1 MTNRVGGF
9 IGQDGLNAP
18 DEPTAVSAS
27 AGDTEATVSFTAPS
41 DVGGS
46 AITGYRAQSNDGIG
60 ASGSASPITV
70 TGLTNDTA
78 YTFRVWAI
86 NAFGYSAPSGA
97 SGSVTPVAS
106 VWALVTGFSVSST
119 YTNTIS
125 YYNVSTN
132 GNATDFGDLT
142 FAHAMI
148 GTIGGLTRTI
158 FVAGRSSS
166 NNFHDSMEYV
176 NPVSTGNAT
185 NFGNLSSGGR
195 QSPACFG
202 NQTRGIA
209 AGAEGP
215 SQGDPNYQFYNT
227 IDYLTIATTGNTS
240 DFGDLTQ
247 VTQLVTGFSSPTRG
261 IRATGY
267 GDTSSTPTNVLDYVT
282 IATTGDAI
290 DFGDST
296 STRYNAGGCAS
307 STRGLTA
314 GGTSGSFVALNI
326 IDYVTIATTGNA
338 TDFGDLVSAFGAGTR
353 GASSETRA
361 TFFQGAAGS
370 NTICVVTIAS
380 TGNAVDFGDLN
391 EVGSANQQL
400 SANTNGHGGLQ

>member
-1 MTNRVGGF
+1 MSKRVGGF
-9 IGQDGLNAP
+9 INQDGLNAP
-18 DEPTAVSAS
+18 NQATGVTAS
-27 AGDTEATVSFTAPS
+27 AGDTAATVSFTAPTN
-41 DVGGS
+41 VGGS
-46 AITGYRAQSNDGIG
+46 AITGFVATSNDGIG
-60 ASGSASPITV
+60 ATGSASPITV
-70 TGLTNDTA
+70 TGLTNGTS
-78 YTFRVWAI
+78 YTFRVWAL

-97 SGSVTPVAS
+97 SGSITPVVS
-106 VWALVTGFSVSST
+106 VLALVTGFSVSST

-158 FVAGRSSS
+158 FVAGRSTS

-176 NPVSTGNAT
+176 NPLSTGNAT

-209 AGAEGP
+209 ASGEGP
-215 SQGDPNYQFYNT
+215 SQGDPDYQYYNT

-247 VTQLVTGFSSPTRG
+247 STQLVTGFSSPTRG
-261 IRATGY
+261 IRATGIVAP
-267 GDTSSTPTNVLDYVT
+267 SSVPTNVLDYVT
-282 IATTGDAI
+282 IATTGNAT

-296 STRYNAGGCAS
+296 STRYNAGCCAS

-314 GGTSGSFVALNI
+314 GGISGAYVALNI

-338 TDFGDLVSAFGAGTR
+338 TDFGDLVSALGAGTR
-353 GASSETRA
+353 GASSETRG
-361 TFFQGAAGS
+361 TFFGDQGG

-391 EVGSANQQL
+391 GVGSGNQSL